1 MSTLLEALPRRVAEA
16 ARRLAPYVLR
26 TPVSRCP
33 WLERADVVLKCE
45 HLQHTG
51 SFKLRG
57 ALNRLLTLNERAQT
71 RGIITASTGNHA
83 LGIAFAAGVA
93 GVRATIYVPNV
104 ISPLKLKALSAVL
117 ADGAVALEFVEGD
130 GLDAELAAK
139 TAAAA
144 SGMKFVSPYNDAMII
159 AGQGTV
165 GAELAEQCSALDAV
179 FVSVGGGGLISGV
192 AASVKAKF
200 PQARVYGCWARN
212 APAMHDCLEAGEIRQ
227 VPESPTIS
235 DGTAG
240 GIEPGSITFELCQS
254 LIDQHVLVSEA
265 EIFSAMRALAENERW
280 IVEGSAGVAL
290 AGCLQILQRS
300 REFDGKT
307 VAVILCGRNVELDKF
322 LAAITT
328 AH

>member
-1 MSTLLEALPRRVAEA
+1 MSTLAETLPQTVTEAVA
-16 ARRLAPYVLR
+16 RLQPYVLR
-26 TPVSRCP
+26 TPVSRCH
-33 WLERADVVLKCE
+33 WLDGADVLLKCE

-57 ALNRLLTLNERAQT
+57 ALNRLLTLDASERD

-83 LGIAFAAGVA
+83 LGVAFAAGVT
-93 GVRATIYVPNV
+93 GLRATIYLPKV

-117 ADGAVALEFVEGD
+117 IDGQVDLEFVEGD

-139 TAAAA
+139 TAALAG
-144 SGMKFVSPYNDAMII
+144 GMKFVSPYNDPLII

-165 GAELAEQCSALDAV
+165 GAELAEQCTALDAV

-192 AASVKAKF
+192 AASVRAKF

-212 APAMHDCLEAGEIRQ
+212 ASAMHDCLLAGEIRQ
-227 VPESPTIS
+227 VTDAPTIS

-240 GIEPGSITFELCQS
+240 GVEPGSITFELCQGF
-254 LIDQHVLVSEA
+254 IDQYVLVSEA
-265 EIFSAMRALAENERW
+265 EIISAMRVLAENERW
-280 IVEGSAGVAL
+280 IVEGAAGVAL
-290 AGCLQILQRS
+290 AGCLQTLEHHS
-300 REFDGKT
+300 ELAGKT
-307 VAVILCGRNVELDKF
+307 VAVVLCGRNIELDKF
-322 LAAITT
+322 LSAIAT